1 MRDTMKFL
9 TLTMFLAIICATGI
23 TSKVSAQGPSAPPT
37 DARIRSRIFLPTQV
51 VQLHGWVGYHIDLE
65 FESGESFVSL
75 AGGDLDGI
83 TYGTIDNHLVIK
95 PRAAGVKTNL
105 TVVTNRRTYIFD
117 YVVSSGVPDINDDVI
132 YSLRFVYPGVSS
144 GPSNNQQV
152 AEDFSKSSDPASR
165 NYDYWYCGEPALQ
178 PVAASDDGIHTRL
191 RFGPRAEIPAI
202 FIKSD
207 DGAESLLNYSVDGGD
222 IIIHRTARRLILRR
236 GKLVGCITNKGYI
249 GAGERLD
256 SGTVSPHVRRETPAV
271 QP

>member
-1 MRDTMKFL
+1 MKFTSL
-9 TLTMFLAIICATGI
+9 AVFLAMIFVGDTGSTAWAQVRATPLI
-23 TSKVSAQGPSAPPT
+23 DS
-37 DARIRSRIFLPTQV
+37 RIRSITYVPTQV
-51 VQLHGWVGYHIDLE
+51 VRLRGWVGYHIDLE
-65 FESGESFVSL
+65 FEPGESFVSL
-75 AGGDLDGI
+75 AGGDLDGL
-83 TYGTIDNHLVIK
+83 TYGAIENHLVLK

-117 YVVSSGVPDINDDVI
+117 YIAYPGVPDTNGDDVI
-132 YSLRFVYPGVSS
+132 YSLRFIYPTVPG
-144 GPSNNQQV
+144 GPSNSQEI
-152 AEDFSKSSDPASR
+152 AADFAKSDDRTSR
-165 NYDYWYCGEPALQ
+165 NFDYWYCGEPTLQ
-178 PVAASDDGIHTRL
+178 PTAASDDGIHTRL

-202 FIKSD
+202 FVKSD

-222 IIIHRTARRLILRR
+222 IVIHRTARRLVLRR